1 MQVLEASAG
10 DRSPRRGEESPERR
24 CIASG
29 EVRPKDQLLRF
40 VIGPED
46 RVVLDLSGTLPGRG
60 LWLSARRDMIEKA
73 CARNLFARAAK
84 SSAQV
89 PEDLMEQVEQALR
102 RRCLD
107 LIGLARRAGQAVS
120 GFDKVRAWLVSGR
133 AAVLI
138 EASDGSADGRGKISS
153 VGRGST
159 PGLPI
164 VELFD
169 AATLGQTMGRDRAV
183 HVAMTAG
190 RLSLRFLADAGRLAE
205 VVPACHLAAAVGPE
219 GH

>member
-1 MQVLEASAG
+1 MHVLEASAG

-89 PEDLMEQVEQALR
+89 PEDLMEQVEEALR

-138 EASDGSADGRGKISS
+138 EASDGSADGRGKISA
-153 VGRGST
+153 VGRGVT

-183 HVAMTAG
+183 HVAMTRG

>member
-1 MQVLEASAG
+1 MQVLEASTG

-84 SSAQV
+84 SSARV
-89 PEDLMEQVEQALR
+89 PEDLPEQVEQALR

-107 LIGLARRAGQAVS
+107 LLGLARRAGQAVA
-120 GFDKVRAWLVSGR
+120 GFDKVRAWLASGK

-138 EASDGSADGRGKISS
+138 EASDGGADGRSKISA
-153 VGRGST
+153 VGRGVT

-169 AATLGQTMGRDRAV
+169 AAMLGQTMGRDRAV
-183 HVAMTAG
+183 HVAMTPG
-190 RLSLRFLADAGRLAE
+190 RLSQRFLAEAGRLAE

>member
-84 SSAQV
+84 SSARV
-89 PEDLMEQVEQALR
+89 PEDLPEQVEQALR
-102 RRCLD
+102 QRCLD
-107 LIGLARRAGQAVS
+107 LIGLARRAGQAVA
-120 GFDKVRAWLVSGR
+120 GFDKVRAWLASGR

-138 EASDGSADGRGKISS
+138 EASDGSADGRGKISA
-153 VGRGST
+153 VGRGVT

-183 HVAMTAG
+183 HVAMTRG

>member
-1 MQVLEASAG
+1 MQVLEESAG
-10 DRSPRRGEESPERR
+10 DRSPRRGEDSPERR

-84 SSAQV
+84 SSARV
-89 PEDLMEQVEQALR
+89 PEDLPEQIEQALR

-107 LIGLARRAGQAVS
+107 LIGLARRAGQAVA
-120 GFDKVRAWLVSGR
+120 GFDKVRAWLSDGK

-138 EASDGSADGRGKISS
+138 EASDGSADGRGKISA
-153 VGRGST
+153 VGRGVT

-183 HVAMTAG
+183 HVAMTPG
-190 RLSLRFLADAGRLAE
+190 RLSLRFLAEAGRLAE

>member
-138 EASDGSADGRGKISS
+138 EASDGSADGRGKISA
-153 VGRGST
+153 VGRGVT

-183 HVAMTAG
+183 HVAMTRG

-219 GH
+219 GY

>member
-1 MQVLEASAG
+1 MQVLEPSAG
-10 DRSPRRGEESPERR
+10 DRPPRRGEESPERR

-29 EVRPKDQLLRF
+29 QVRPKDQLLRF

-60 LWLSARRDMIEKA
+60 LWLSARRDMIDKA

-84 SSAQV
+84 SSVRV
-89 PEDLMEQVEQALR
+89 PEDLAEQVEQALR

-107 LIGLARRAGQAVS
+107 LIGLGRRAGQAVA
-120 GFDKVRAWLVSGR
+120 GFDKVKAWLAAGK

-138 EASDGSADGRGKISS
+138 EASDGSADGRGKISA
-153 VGRGST
+153 VGRRVT

-183 HVAMTAG
+183 HVAMTPG
-190 RLSLRFLADAGRLAE
+190 RLSLRFLAEAGRLAE

>member
-1 MQVLEASAG
+1 MQVLEASAE

-84 SSAQV
+84 SSARV
-89 PEDLMEQVEQALR
+89 PEDLPEQVEQALR

-120 GFDKVRAWLVSGR
+120 GFDKVKAWLASGR

-138 EASDGSADGRGKISS
+138 EASDGSADGRGKISA
-153 VGRGST
+153 VGRGVT

-183 HVAMTAG
+183 HVAMTRG

-205 VVPACHLAAAVGPE
+205 VVPACHLAAAAGPE
-219 GH
+219 GY